1 MEWSNEAGEATTED
15 TSNMSPEELTA
26 LKLNRTSGTNH
37 QDIDDATRFLRGTQ
51 MKTMGVQ
58 KRDVGIQAFTSLL
71 RFEHTL
77 SRQYGKR
84 VLCSSLFLFLSSF
97 VWREMCG
104 LKGVVFFSSRFFVVF
119 WQVAILPEE
128 WVNIYQVRNCF
139 HNCLIM
145 FNIFFNTFSPVR
157 CQDRPIKMLTNC
169 SELFFF
175 QCQKQCSQAWTCFV

>member
-77 SRQYGKR
+77 SRQYGKGSF
-84 VLCSSLFLFLSSF
+84 VLLSSFFLSSF
-97 VWREMCG
+97 VWRVWSERCC
-104 LKGVVFFSSRFFVVF
+104 VFFFSILCRVLAGGHSSRRMG
-119 WQVAILPEE
+119 QYL
-128 WVNIYQVRNCF
+128 
-139 HNCLIM
+139 
-145 FNIFFNTFSPVR
+145 SG
-157 CQDRPIKMLTNC
+157 K
-169 SELFFF
+169 ELLSQLFDHVQYFF
-175 QCQKQCSQAWTCFV
+175 QYVFPCSLSR

>member
-77 SRQYGKR
+77 SRQYGKG
-84 VLCSSLFLFLSSF
+84 SF
-97 VWREMCG
+97 VLLLSFFLRSFGVCG
-104 LKGVVFFSSRFFVVF
+104 LKGVVFFSSRFFCRVLAGGHSSRRMG
-119 WQVAILPEE
+119 QYL
-128 WVNIYQVRNCF
+128 
-139 HNCLIM
+139 
-145 FNIFFNTFSPVR
+145 SG
-157 CQDRPIKMLTNC
+157 K
-169 SELFFF
+169 ELLSQLFGHVQYFF
-175 QCQKQCSQAWTCFV
+175 QYVFPCSLSR

>member
-77 SRQYGKR
+77 SRQYGKGSF
-84 VLCSSLFLFLSSF
+84 VLLCSSFFLRSF
-97 VWREMCG
+97 GACG

-139 HNCLIM
+139 HNCLTM

-157 CQDRPIKMLTNC
+157 CQDRPMKMLTNC

>member
-84 VLCSSLFLFLSSF
+84 VLCSSLFFFVLLSFFLRSF
-97 VWREMCG
+97 GAR
-104 LKGVVFFSSRFFVVF
+104 GVV
-119 WQVAILPEE
+119 
-128 WVNIYQVRNCF
+128 
-139 HNCLIM
+139 
-145 FNIFFNTFSPVR
+145 
-157 CQDRPIKMLTNC
+157 
-169 SELFFF
+169 
-175 QCQKQCSQAWTCFV
+175 